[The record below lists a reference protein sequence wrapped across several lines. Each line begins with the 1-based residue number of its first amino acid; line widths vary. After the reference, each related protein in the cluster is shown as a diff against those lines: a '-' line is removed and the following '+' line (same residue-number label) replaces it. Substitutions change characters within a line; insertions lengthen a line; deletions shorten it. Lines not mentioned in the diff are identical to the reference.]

1 MRENA
6 KIEKKDR
13 ILLFIPGYNCEKQLP
28 RVLKKLN
35 KEVMEYIDE
44 IIFVN
49 NRSTD
54 NTEVVALECK
64 KKYKLPLKVLRN
76 DHNYNLGGSHKVAF
90 QYAMDNGFDYVIIL
104 HGDDQGDINDILPVL
119 KSGEYGKHDCML
131 GSRFMRKNESYS
143 TFRTFGN
150 KVYNSL
156 FSAVVGRKILDL
168 GSGLN
173 LYSVK
178 MLRDKFYFK
187 FPDRLTF
194 NYCMILASNYYNH
207 DIAFFPITWREEDQ
221 VSNVK
226 MVSQATNVL
235 GMLGK
240 YAVNHE
246 FIRKE
251 LREEPIKEYTYKEIK
266 KSEKK

>member
-1 MRENA
+1 MV
-6 KIEKKDR
+6 KKKDK

-28 RVLKKLN
+28 RVLKKLDKN
-35 KEVMEYIDE
+35 VMKYITE

-54 NTEVVALECK
+54 NTEKVALECK
-64 KKYKLPLKVLRN
+64 KKLKLPLKVLRN

-90 QYAMDNGFDYVIIL
+90 QYAMDNGFDYVIVL
-104 HGDDQGDINDILPVL
+104 HGDDQGDIHDIMPVL
-119 KSGEYGKHDCML
+119 ESGEYKKHDCML
-131 GSRFMRKNESYS
+131 GSRFMGKSDGSYS
-143 TFRTFGN
+143 AFRTFGN

-156 FSAVVGRKILDL
+156 FSMVVGQKILDL

-173 LYSVK
+173 MYSTK
-178 MLRDKFYFK
+178 MLKNKFYIK

-240 YAVNHE
+240 YAFNHD
-246 FIRKE
+246 FIKQE
-251 LREEPIKEYTYKEIK
+251 LREEPVKKYTYKEIK
-266 KSEKK
+266 IDAKK